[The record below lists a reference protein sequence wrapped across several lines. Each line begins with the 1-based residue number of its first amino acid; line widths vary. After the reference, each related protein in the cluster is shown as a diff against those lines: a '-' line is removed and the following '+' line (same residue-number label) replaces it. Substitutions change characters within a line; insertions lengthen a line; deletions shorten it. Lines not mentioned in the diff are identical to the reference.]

1 MKMTKNEKKNMEQ
14 NIDQAKLNYMN
25 KRSRKILF
33 ILFLSI
39 ALVMTAV
46 ISITMGAS
54 SVDFQ
59 TVLQVIGDVFVRNDA
74 ITDIQRDIV
83 FKIRMPR
90 IITAILVGMALSNAG
105 LLMQGIFQNPLVSPY
120 TLGVSNGAAFGASL
134 AIIFGA
140 SFSFLNFGE
149 FLIPVFAFGF
159 AVLTMLM
166 VYGVAKA
173 ASDSSSTLILAGV
186 AIGYL
191 FSALV
196 SLVKYLSDVKDL
208 PELVFWM
215 MGSLSGVPTAGIII
229 MLVAIIMTMILMM
242 WFAWDL
248 NIMSAGEETAISLG
262 VDYKKIKM
270 MSFGISTLLTAVAV
284 AFTGVIGFI
293 GLVTPHVTKMLIG
306 NDFRY
311 SVPGSALVG
320 ALLLL
325 TADTI
330 GRNIIAPTQLPV
342 GIVTS
347 MIGVPFFLYLIVR
360 KRGK

>member
-1 MKMTKNEKKNMEQ
+1 MKMTKIEKTTMAKNIE
-14 NIDQAKLNYMN
+14 QAKLDYMN

-33 ILFLSI
+33 ILLLAL
-39 ALVMTAV
+39 ALVMTAIV
-46 ISITMGAS
+46 SITLGAA
-54 SVDFQ
+54 SVDLK
-59 TVLQVIGDVFVRNDA
+59 TVIQVIGDLFVHNDA

-83 FKIRMPR
+83 FSIRLPR

-120 TLGVSNGAAFGASL
+120 TLGVSNGASFGASL
-134 AIIFGA
+134 AIV
-140 SFSFLNFGE
+140 FSSAFAFLNFGE
-149 FLIPVFAFGF
+149 FLLPIFAFAF
-159 AVLTMLM
+159 AVLTMMM
-166 VYGVAKA
+166 VYGIAKVA
-173 ASDSSSTLILAGV
+173 SNSSSTLILAGV

-196 SLVKYLSDVKDL
+196 SLIKYVSDMKDL

-215 MGSLSGVPTAGIII
+215 MGSLSGVPTVGI
-229 MLVAIIMTMILMM
+229 VIMTVSITVSIILMM

-248 NIMSAGEETAISLG
+248 NIMSAGEETAVSLG
-262 VDYKKIKM
+262 VNYKKVKM

-284 AFTGVIGFI
+284 SFTGVIGFV
-293 GLVTPHVTKMLIG
+293 GLVAPHITKMLIG
-306 NDFRY
+306 NDYRY
-311 SVPGSALVG
+311 SVPAASLVG

-325 TADTI
+325 IADTI
-330 GRNIIAPTQLPV
+330 GRNIISPTILPV

>member
-1 MKMTKNEKKNMEQ
+1 MKMSKTEKMKMEK

-33 ILFLSI
+33 ILLLALALVVTVVISI
-39 ALVMTAV
+39 AL
-46 ISITMGAS
+46 GAS
-54 SVDFQ
+54 SVNLK
-59 TVLQVIGDVFVRNDA
+59 TVIQVFGDVFVHNEN
-74 ITDIQRDIV
+74 ITDMQRDIV
-83 FKIRMPR
+83 FSIRLPR
-90 IITAILVGMALSNAG
+90 IVTAILVGMALSNAG

-134 AIIFGA
+134 AIVFGA
-140 SFSFLNFGE
+140 SFTFMNLGE
-149 FLIPVFAFGF
+149 FLIPVWAFAF
-159 AVLTMLM
+159 AVLTMMM

-173 ASDSSSTLILAGV
+173 ASNSSSTLILAGV

-196 SLVKYLSDVKDL
+196 SLIKYLSDVKDL

-215 MGSLSGVPTAGIII
+215 MGSLSGVPTEGIVIMTVTIII
-229 MLVAIIMTMILMM
+229 SIFLMM
-242 WFAWDL
+242 GFAWDL
-248 NIMSAGEETAISLG
+248 NIMSAGEETAVSLG
-262 VDYKKIKM
+262 VNYKKVKM

-284 AFTGVIGFI
+284 SFTGVIGFI
-293 GLVTPHVTKMLIG
+293 GLVAPHVTKMLIG

-311 SVPGSALVG
+311 AVPASALVG

-325 TADTI
+325 VADTI
-330 GRNIIAPTQLPV
+330 GRNIISPTQLPV

-360 KRGK
+360 KGGK